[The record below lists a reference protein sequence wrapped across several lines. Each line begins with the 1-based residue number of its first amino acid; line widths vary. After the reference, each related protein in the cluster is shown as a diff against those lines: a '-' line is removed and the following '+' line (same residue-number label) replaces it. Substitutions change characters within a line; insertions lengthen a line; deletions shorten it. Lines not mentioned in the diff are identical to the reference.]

1 MFLINLGISK
11 IGTKECSTR
20 LQLGKVSSKEP
31 SVPTEDPATSEQ
43 ASRNARGIHSCH
55 PVQTLFC
62 SGIPQHQTSFSE
74 FSNWLVFSLAFA
86 VEFYFFD
93 SLASQLCSCHGP
105 KPPTP
110 RSHTKL
116 WFNKVT
122 LTFFIQIKHT
132 AFKTKPYRFI

>member
-11 IGTKECSTR
+11 IGPKECSTR

-43 ASRNARGIHSCH
+43 APRNARGVHSCH
-55 PVQTLFC
+55 PFQTLLC

-74 FSNWLVFSLAFA
+74 FFNWLVSSLVFA

-93 SLASQLCSCHGP
+93 SLVS
-105 KPPTP
+105 
-110 RSHTKL
+110 
-116 WFNKVT
+116 
-122 LTFFIQIKHT
+122 
-132 AFKTKPYRFI
+132 